1 MVMNKTKLIVM
12 LTYNDKTIDKAYE
25 TFMRCKDS
33 KADYWGFKEE
43 PLPLEEMKKL
53 SSIMK
58 SYGKKIAMEV
68 VAYTKEEC
76 IEGAKK
82 AVACGCDIL
91 MGTVYCDEVNE
102 ICKQNGMKYC
112 PFVGKLR
119 ERPTV
124 LEGDVQEMISQ
135 AESYLEKG
143 VYGIDLLGYRYTGD
157 AKELI
162 DDFVSGVNAPVCVAG
177 SVNSFERLDEIKR
190 INPAAFTIGSGFF
203 DKCFGDDIC
212 QQINTV
218 CEYMES

>member
-1 MVMNKTKLIVM
+1 MNKTELIVM

-58 SYGKKIAMEV
+58 FYGKKIAMEV

-102 ICKQNGMKYC
+102 ICKANNIKYM
-112 PFVGKLR
+112 PFVG
-119 ERPTV
+119 EIAGRPSV
-124 LEGDVQEMISQ
+124 LSGSIDNMI
-135 AESYLEKG
+135 AEAKSYVEKG

-157 AKELI
+157 AFELNKRI
-162 DDFVSGVNAPVCVAG
+162 VEEVGAPICIAG
-177 SVNSFERLDEIKR
+177 SVDSFRRLDELAAIS
-190 INPAAFTIGSGFF
+190 PCAFTIGSAFF
-203 DKCFGDDIC
+203 ENQFEKLL
-212 QQINTV
+212 NH
-218 CEYMES
+218 